1 MGLYFC
7 LFDFKPQLSKTNGYF
22 EIYLFLFVVSESL
35 IWSYSQIV
43 KKKKKKEFIMKIHG
57 SQSNKTG
64 KPIKA
69 GVGLK
74 ACIPILYSVLR
85 V

>member
-7 LFDFKPQLSKTNGYF
+7 LFDFKPQLCKTNGYF

-43 KKKKKKEFIMKIHG
+43 KKKKKRISGTCLVSLTKLEFNVIYIG
-57 SQSNKTG
+57 NY
-64 KPIKA
+64 ID
-69 GVGLK
+69 
-74 ACIPILYSVLR
+74 R
-85 V
+85 DF